1 MKIKKTKKNFFHF
14 FLNVITSGKYTERIS
29 FETSDYLI
37 KYVLMNFITIFGG
50 FLLLLFLLINIEN
63 EVYRDAVVC
72 AVMTLISGMCFLIAR
87 LKVAPIIPSW
97 IMLIFYGLLCILL
110 VMVGESHGSDFFIFV
125 YPLLTIM
132 LLGMKSGIIAALFL
146 PFIVSAQMIV
156 PGWSMFDYPVD
167 SIIRMIAAYILVFTV
182 MIVIETT
189 RKTKDSHIETQN
201 KKMQALKEEAE
212 KANNT
217 KSNFLATMSHEI
229 RTPLNAVIGI
239 AKIEMLD
246 ESLPE
251 KHMAA
256 FEKIHNS
263 GNTLLGIIN
272 DILDMSKIETGKMT
286 LNPVEYDVPSLIHD
300 TIQLNIVRIGSKPI
314 EFKLNVDENIP
325 LKLLGDELRLKQI
338 LNNLL
343 SNAIKYTDKGQVYLS
358 VNYKKINEDVMLV
371 LSVSDT
377 GQGMKEEDKEKLFSE
392 YSRFNTETNRSIE
405 GTGLGL
411 NITKKLVEM
420 MNGNI
425 SVESEYGK
433 GSTFSVTV
441 KQQSVNSKIIEEE
454 VAQRLISFNFTS
466 KSQNEQAIIREL
478 MPYGKVLVVD
488 DVDTNLY
495 VARGLLSPYKLRIE
509 LADSG
514 FAAIEKIKSGK
525 KYDVLFMDHMMP
537 QMDGIETAKKLRES
551 GYIGIIVAL
560 TANALAGNDE
570 FFAQN
575 GFDGFLPKPIDVRQL
590 NEVLNKFV
598 RDMHPQEAEKYKP
611 ETVRQEETKNAF
623 LTDPLILKVFC
634 ADAKK
639 AIVSLKEA
647 VSSGDLKQ
655 FTITAHAMKSA
666 LANVG
671 ELEASKSAAALENAG
686 LHGDRDFIRSNTDSF
701 IQTLE
706 NLTEKF
712 SSASEAKLPVYGE
725 TVNEQAAYHDAESQN
740 ATEDVSFLK
749 EQLQIIKTACENYDD
764 DTAFTALKNLKEKTW
779 RSVTLELLTQIHD
792 MLFLSS
798 DFDGAAKQIAKELE
812 VYKFL

>member
-1 MKIKKTKKNFFHF
+1 MKIKKTKKKFIIS
-14 FLNVITSGKYTERIS
+14 FLNIITSGKYAEGIS

-50 FLLLLFLLINIEN
+50 ILLLIFLMINIEN
-63 EVYRDAVVC
+63 QMYRDAVVC
-72 AVMTLISGMCFLIAR
+72 AVMTFISGLCFFIAR
-87 LKVAPIIPSW
+87 LKVPPLIPSW
-97 IMLIFYGLLCILL
+97 IMLIFYGLLCVLL

-132 LLGMKSGIIAALFL
+132 LIGMKSGIIAALFL
-146 PFIVSAQMIV
+146 PFIVSAQMII

-167 SIIRMIAAYILVFTV
+167 STIRMIAAYVLVFAV

-217 KSNFLATMSHEI
+217 KSNFLAAMSHEI

-239 AKIEMLD
+239 ARIEMQD

-251 KHMAA
+251 KYMTA
-256 FEKIHNS
+256 FEKIQNS

-286 LNPVEYDVPSLIHD
+286 LNPVEYDVPSLISD

-314 EFKLNVDENIP
+314 EFLLSVDENLP

-343 SNAIKYTDKGQVYLS
+343 SNAIKYTDKGQVHLS
-358 VNYKKINEDVMLV
+358 VNYKEINEDVMLV
-371 LSVSDT
+371 LGVSDT
-377 GQGMKEEDKEKLFSE
+377 GQGMKEEDKKKLFSE
-392 YSRFNTETNRSIE
+392 YLRLNTEVNRSIE

-420 MNGNI
+420 MSGNI

-433 GSTFSVTV
+433 GSVFTVTV
-441 KQQSVNSKIIEEE
+441 KQQSVNSPPIGAEL
-454 VAQRLISFNFTS
+454 AQRLISFNFTS
-466 KSQNEQAIIREL
+466 KNQNEQVITREL
-478 MPYGKVLVVD
+478 MPYGSVLVVD

-495 VARGLLSPYKLRIE
+495 VANGLLSSYKLKIE

-514 FAAIEKIKSGK
+514 FAAIEKTESGK
-525 KYDVLFMDHMMP
+525 KYDVIFMDHMMP
-537 QMDGIETAKKLRES
+537 QMDGIETAKKLREY
-551 GYIGIIVAL
+551 GYKGIIVAL

-570 FFAQN
+570 MFAQN
-575 GFDGFLPKPIDVRQL
+575 GFDGFIPKPIDVKQL

-598 RDMHPQEAEKYKP
+598 RDKHPEEAKKYKP
-611 ETVRQEETKNAF
+611 ETVTQKEEKNAF
-623 LTDPLILKVFC
+623 LTDPLVLKIFC

-639 AIVSLKEA
+639 AIATLKET
-647 VSSGDLKQ
+647 VSAGDLKL

-671 ELEASKSAAALENAG
+671 ELEASKSAAALENSG
-686 LHGDRDFIRSNTDSF
+686 LQGDREFINANIESF

-706 NLTEKF
+706 ELAEKF
-712 SSASEAKLPVYGE
+712 NSAFAAKLPATDE
-725 TVNEQAAYHDAESQN
+725 TLNEQGANDDAASQN
-740 ATEDVSFLK
+740 VTEDVSLLK

-764 DTAFTALKNLKEKTW
+764 DTAYTALDNLKEKTW
-779 RSVTLELLTQIHD
+779 RSETLELLTQIHD
-792 MLFLSS
+792 MLFIYS
-798 DFDGAAKQIAKELE
+798 DFDGAIKQIVKELE
-812 VYKFL
+812 GNKFL